1 MRRPSEENLSSFGLG
16 WIYASNEGSR
26 CRGCACSGRSDERA
40 TGPGRER
47 CAQSPSTSVL
57 IPRTTPPV
65 GPRVIL
71 DAGASAGVTDVQF
84 ELTGGSL
91 SDSVIATAVPT
102 YYGWIAEWNSTTV
115 ANGSYTLQSVATEG
129 GSKTTS
135 PSISM
140 TVNKP
145 PPTVSIVVPS
155 SGATVSGTRPC
166 STPSPHRG

>member
-1 MRRPSEENLSSFGLG
+1 M
-16 WIYASNEGSR
+16 
-26 CRGCACSGRSDERA
+26 RA
-40 TGPGRER
+40 TRVLGVGAVLALVAAMSVLPVQVRER
-47 CAQSPSTSVL
+47 PVTEH
-57 IPRTTPPV
+57 V
-65 GPRVIL
+65 GPNSLEQRHRVGRTVIL

-145 PPTVSIVVPS
+145 PPTVPIVVPS

>member
-1 MRRPSEENLSSFGLG
+1 M
-16 WIYASNEGSR
+16 
-26 CRGCACSGRSDERA
+26 RA
-40 TGPGRER
+40 TRVLGVGAVLALVAAMSVLPVQVAS
-47 CAQSPSTSVL
+47 AQSPSTSVL
-57 IPRTTPPV
+57 IPSNNATV
-65 GPRVIL
+65 SGARVIL